1 MGGRESR
8 RAVPGVPPL
17 RRVRGRHA
25 RRVEVPRLTRR
36 SRSGGVDMGRS
47 ACYHLRMSRLRGT
60 LAAVSVAA
68 CALAGATVGNAAS
81 GCPAT
86 PTDGFGPFGRGS
98 PPVRAS
104 IGKGHVLSGVI
115 LSAVNCRPIPRAR
128 VELWQANGRGRYVR
142 ATSGTVPLRRPV
154 SGLVR
159 GRPAAH
165 PHSRR
170 RPCARGAPLPLPA
183 RPRRPPR
190 IGSAGAPAPRGL
202 ALPPAPAATAM
213 PG

>member
-1 MGGRESR
+1 
-8 RAVPGVPPL
+8 
-17 RRVRGRHA
+17 
-25 RRVEVPRLTRR
+25 
-36 SRSGGVDMGRS
+36 MGRS

-142 ATSGTVPLRRPV
+142 ATSGTVLADR
-154 SGLVR
+154 SGR
-159 GRPAAH
+159 FRFEGPYPASYEGAPPHIHIRVVAPAH
-165 PHSRR
+165 EVLLSRYQ
-170 RPCARGAPLPLPA
+170 PARGARRGSVRLVLLPHA
-183 RPRRPPR
+183 V
-190 IGSAGAPAPRGL
+190 
-202 ALPPAPAATAM
+202 
-213 PG
+213 